1 MKHFTLLFL
10 FLFAAGEF
18 LMAQSNSI
26 QIPENEIER
35 VENIIDSFYHYAS
48 SGLAI
53 KSNRLECNI
62 PEHRQY
68 LLQTENLN
76 FPERALN
83 INKEQKQ
90 TYIRLYALNKLAT
103 AFYDRK
109 EYAKSTLYWEEAL
122 IISLQND
129 FTYEE
134 LHSIRP
140 ALNNNFFLAGDYLH
154 AMKISTDGLA
164 KSEMLKDTNRM
175 IHFNNVI
182 GYIHMKQKNFIQA
195 EQYFNNELQLA
206 CFVNDRSSEA
216 HALFNQADLALAQRK
231 YDIAIV
237 FLQNSQEAYQSSK
250 SPYLFAL
257 SEREAYI
264 SNKLSEVYKQKADFQ
279 NALKYALISIKNI
292 EEKKAGFNAYDR
304 AGYYINGGAI
314 YNSLQKPD
322 SAILFLLAGMKIAQQ
337 ITHREHMRDA
347 CEQLALAYAQK
358 KKFDSAYIYHT
369 LFSRIKDSINNENN
383 LYEILQQEANLK
395 IQQQQQFQKLAIEK
409 QKLGRNIIIAVAIFS
424 FIIIGFLYN
433 RLQLRQ
439 KNRYQMQLNM
449 QQNELFNSI
458 AVIQDKERKRI
469 AEDIHDSLGSLL
481 SAAKLKLSSLK
492 EEQTN
497 SSNKESENWQVTFQL
512 LDEASA
518 ELRNISHNIMPASLS
533 KLGLVAALKNLISQM
548 SSSSAIQMNF
558 SAHDFKERINEATE
572 MSIYRIVLELINN
585 VVKHANPTKTTV
597 QLIKYPDYI
606 NISVEDNGKGF
617 DFESEMVSKKG
628 IGLDNI
634 LSRVNYLKG
643 KLDIDTSPGRGTTV
657 IIDIP
662 NPV

>member
-1 MKHFTLLFL
+1 
-10 FLFAAGEF
+10 
-18 LMAQSNSI
+18 
-26 QIPENEIER
+26 
-35 VENIIDSFYHYAS
+35 
-48 SGLAI
+48 
-53 KSNRLECNI
+53 
-62 PEHRQY
+62 
-68 LLQTENLN
+68 
-76 FPERALN
+76 
-83 INKEQKQ
+83 
-90 TYIRLYALNKLAT
+90 
-103 AFYDRK
+103 
-109 EYAKSTLYWEEAL
+109 
-122 IISLQND
+122 
-129 FTYEE
+129 
-134 LHSIRP
+134 
-140 ALNNNFFLAGDYLH
+140 
-154 AMKISTDGLA
+154 
-164 KSEMLKDTNRM
+164 
-175 IHFNNVI
+175 
-182 GYIHMKQKNFIQA
+182 
-195 EQYFNNELQLA
+195 
-206 CFVNDRSSEA
+206 
-216 HALFNQADLALAQRK
+216 
-231 YDIAIV
+231 
-237 FLQNSQEAYQSSK
+237 
-250 SPYLFAL
+250 
-257 SEREAYI
+257 
-264 SNKLSEVYKQKADFQ
+264 
-279 NALKYALISIKNI
+279 
-292 EEKKAGFNAYDR
+292 
-304 AGYYINGGAI
+304 
-314 YNSLQKPD
+314 
-322 SAILFLLAGMKIAQQ
+322 
-337 ITHREHMRDA
+337 MRDA

-585 VVKHANPTKTTV
+585 VVKHANATKTTV